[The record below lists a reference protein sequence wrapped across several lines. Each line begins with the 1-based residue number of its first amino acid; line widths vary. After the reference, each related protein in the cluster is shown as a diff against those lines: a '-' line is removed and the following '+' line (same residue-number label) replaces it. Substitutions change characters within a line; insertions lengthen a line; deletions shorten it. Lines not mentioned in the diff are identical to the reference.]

1 MLAISY
7 SSYLS
12 RLYRFTK
19 NQKRASVLLSDLQ
32 QTLVASLISP
42 ASATP
47 PATYFT
53 PNSPATPAP
62 SASSAIG
69 SFNLPT
75 AQPGMQLPKAR
86 REVSL
91 LDDSDDESFGE
102 SGEDANATA
111 HSALS
116 SRMAAPVL
124 VPDTLPLPRAAAT
137 AKNAKN
143 HLDGA

>member
-1 MLAISY
+1 
-7 SSYLS
+7 
-12 RLYRFTK
+12 
-19 NQKRASVLLSDLQ
+19 
-32 QTLVASLISP
+32 
-42 ASATP
+42 
-47 PATYFT
+47 
-53 PNSPATPAP
+53 
-62 SASSAIG
+62 
-69 SFNLPT
+69 
-75 AQPGMQLPKAR
+75 MQLPKAR

-137 AKNAKN
+137 AKNAKTTSTVLKPAADEDDWN
-143 HLDGA
+143 W